1 MSKDR
6 DKFLRRNMATEEL
19 SRVQCVLKA
28 QFNPG
33 SLTGSYQVINGAGSQ
48 SNVNTVGF
56 SDTAKIL
63 KIWNPSTTVSI
74 DISLDGVNDH
84 DFIPPLGT
92 LIIDFQTNHYDG
104 GSYGTGTL
112 NVAQGQLIW
121 GKTSAQP
128 TYLQIVGYR

>member
-1 MSKDR
+1 
-6 DKFLRRNMATEEL
+6 MADET

-28 QFNPG
+28 QFNPA
-33 SLTGSYQVINGAGSQ
+33 SLTGTYQPINGAGSQ
-48 SNVNTVGF
+48 SDALQVGF

-63 KIWNPSTTVSI
+63 KIYNPSTTVSI

-92 LIIDFQTNHYDG
+92 LIVDFQTNHYDG
-104 GSYGTGTL
+104 PIYGTGTL
-112 NVAQGQLIW
+112 NVARGQVLW
-121 GKTSAQP
+121 GKTAAQS